1 MPFRKALP
9 IFKNIVILAFL
20 AAILVSVSFSIYNL
34 KQFYSLSHG
43 YDSSSLVDKVNALAE
58 KYSAIPQL
66 RNEFLTIAS
75 EIGYLVAKSSKMQNG
90 MSGPITRQST
100 PMSSFDESLSAS
112 LRTRTANRR
121 GIADNGQML
130 LTPYMAHRQ
139 SLSREG
145 ERIIQQRIQQQ
156 IRKQQKQEEQL
167 NYKNTQQK
175 RDRESILRHSIVNS
189 DKSQMKLSMQS
200 QVVDLIIGLAQNI
213 NPRNFAVFCASAREH
228 MSADTTDIIIF
239 VNINTDS
246 KIYELSRIHNVQL
259 LKFDASELPDRYL
272 EGYHPS
278 TLRWRLIFNF
288 FAEVSNRAK
297 YKRVLLADVR
307 DTYFQ
312 QNPFTTIFPSG
323 DDGDSGLYVFS
334 EDNEISTCSW
344 NSGWIRD
351 CFGNSTLALIENN
364 SIICSGITMGSTELV
379 YNYVTIM
386 NNIISG

>member
-1 MPFRKALP
+1 MPFRRALP
-9 IFKNIVILAFL
+9 IFKYIVILAFL
-20 AAILVSVSFSIYNL
+20 AAILVSVSLSIYNL

-43 YDSSSLVDKVNALAE
+43 YDSSSLVNKVNALAE

-66 RNEFLTIAS
+66 RNELLTIAS

-90 MSGPITRQST
+90 MSGTITRQST
-100 PMSSFDESLSAS
+100 PMSNFDESLSAS
-112 LRTRTANRR
+112 LRARAANKRD
-121 GIADNGQML
+121 ISDNGQML

-156 IRKQQKQEEQL
+156 IRKQQKYEEQL
-167 NYKNTQQK
+167 SYKHK
-175 RDRESILRHSIVNS
+175 HDFLRNSFPKS
-189 DKSQMKLSMQS
+189 DKSQTKLLTHS

-213 NPRNFAVFCASAREH
+213 NPRNFAIFCASAREH

-239 VNINTDS
+239 INIYTDS

-259 LKFDASELPDRYL
+259 LKYDASDLPDDYL
-272 EGYHPS
+272 ERYHPS

-288 FAEVSNRAK
+288 FAEVSNRVK
-297 YKRVLLADVR
+297 YKRVMLADVR

-312 QNPFTTIFPSG
+312 QNPFSTIFPSG

-334 EDNEISTCSW
+334 EDSKIAACSW

-351 CFGNSTLALIENN
+351 CFGNSTLALIGNE
-364 SIICSGITMGSTELV
+364 SIICSGITMGSTEVV